1 MDAPRKPMNNRK
13 AGDSSHMG
21 MFAMMTMMMVCC
33 LGIFLLVAIMPLIGW
48 PAGITLAVVGGA
60 AMMYIHQRMI
70 KHDSH
75 H

>member
-1 MDAPRKPMNNRK
+1 MNAPGKPTDDRK
-13 AGDSSHMG
+13 AGDSSHVS

-33 LGIFLLVAIMPLIGW
+33 LGIFLLVAIMPVIGW

-60 AMMYIHQRMI
+60 ALMYVHQKMMN
-70 KHDSH
+70 HDSH